1 MTNIW
6 GLARENGGPKRV
18 ISVPNS
24 SLLKV
29 RTYVGLPVIIFELFW

>member
-6 GLARENGGPKRV
+6 GLAREKDPKLV
-18 ISVPNS
+18 INVPNS

-29 RTYVGLPVIIFELFW
+29 KIYVGLPVFIFELFS

>member
-6 GLARENGGPKRV
+6 GLARENGPKLV